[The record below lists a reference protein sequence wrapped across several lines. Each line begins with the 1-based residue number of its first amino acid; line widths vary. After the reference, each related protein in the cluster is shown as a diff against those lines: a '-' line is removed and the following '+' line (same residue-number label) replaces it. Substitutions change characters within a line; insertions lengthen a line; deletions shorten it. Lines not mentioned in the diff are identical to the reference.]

1 MKKNDLITVLRV
13 FAGLLAWFLVS
24 KSLGGFVSS
33 RVEGVW
39 GMVLSSMVIPYTPG
53 LGAFMLA
60 CIGMPSG
67 KIVSG
72 EVLRPSAGLIAK
84 AFIVQTGLSFPLM
97 FIINI
102 IIRLTGHELGGMSAD
117 ELFGHLW
124 FYLILLL
131 VFNPVFEE
139 LLFRKLVLNRLAPL
153 GFKGAVIV
161 SALLFALPHLYSQG
175 IAQVP
180 YTFALGLVFA
190 WITVKTGKLW
200 PAILLHSLSN
210 VYGAYLPMGLG
221 LIHPACSVLFV
232 LFTLGV
238 MLPIAVVLCVRDK
251 HPAHQ

>member
-24 KSLGGFVSS
+24 KLLGGYAASK
-33 RVEGVW
+33 VEGVW
-39 GMVLSSMVIPYTPG
+39 GMVLSSMVIPYTLG
-53 LGAFMLA
+53 LGAFLLT
-60 CIGMPSG
+60 CIGMPSEELAA
-67 KIVSG
+67 G
-72 EVLRPSAGLIAK
+72 EPLRPSAALIAK
-84 AFIVQTGLSFPLM
+84 AFTVQTGLSFPLM

-102 IIRLTGHELGGMSAD
+102 ITRLTGHELGGMDAD

-139 LLFRKLVLNRLAPL
+139 LLFRRFVLRRLAPL
-153 GFKGAVIV
+153 GFKGAVVV

-190 WITVKTGKLW
+190 WITIRTGKLW

-210 VYGAYLPMGLG
+210 IYGAYLPMGLG
-221 LIHPACSVLFV
+221 LIHPACQVLFV
-232 LFTLGV
+232 MFTMGV
-238 MLPIAVVLCVRDK
+238 MLPAAIMLCVRK
-251 HPAHQ
+251 I